1 VTPGARPLVACGL
14 LVAAALALLLMPA
27 RSVRE
32 ARMVAIAVVVAVLAL
47 LVSDLPA
54 VFPAGRVEHSLGDF
68 VPGVALVLRADPPG
82 LMVAMLAAA
91 AALAALAEHPRAPV
105 ERSALLLC
113 LAGSCIAA
121 LAGNSVLLFGGL
133 ELGNVAAM
141 LLVAAAGPLSTRAR
155 VGVALQHLCA
165 LGLLAATVQLQ
176 TGVGT
181 TDLSALPTYALGWNV
196 AWPWALA
203 GGARLLAATGLPSV
217 PGQRASCAWAA
228 VAAAPAGL
236 IVLLRLSA
244 AAGDGGPPWLLGGLL
259 VAIGLALGVGGAVA
273 ALRQRDL
280 PTAAGRALA
289 VAAAGPVIAMTGVVT
304 QPARLGMAASG
315 LALVLILA
323 AAPAWGAGGE
333 EGGGGAVA
341 WVRAAALAAAGG
353 LPLGVGTTAL
363 VLSAGA
369 ALPQGRL
376 GAVAGAG
383 VAVTGLLTAVAGAA
397 AARSV
402 LAGAPLARAWGRPR
416 ADALLAIAAGAV
428 LGLFPGLATAGVI
441 DPLAAAGS
449 AGAVDAGAVQ
459 GAGGGWAGGYIELAA
474 LLAVVA
480 ALSAIAVEGRPAAL
494 LEPEPVAPPAAPG
507 RVAREAWPGRLDR
520 LGGRALAVVGRGA
533 GMLAAVDRWLVT
545 QPGLVAVLAGVAA
558 CLFIFR

>member
-1 VTPGARPLVACGL
+1 VTPGARPLVVCGI
-14 LVAAALALLLMPA
+14 LVVAALALLAMPA
-27 RSVRE
+27 RSARQ
-32 ARMVAIAVVVAVLAL
+32 ARMVAVGAVVAVLAL

-54 VFPAGRVEHSLGDF
+54 VFPGGQVEHSLGEF

-82 LMVAMLAAA
+82 LMAALLAAA
-91 AALAALAEHPRAPV
+91 AALAALAEHPRTPM
-105 ERSALLLC
+105 ERAALLLC
-113 LAGSCIAA
+113 LAGSCVATM
-121 LAGNSVLLFGGL
+121 AGNAVLLFGGL

-141 LLVAAAGPLSTRAR
+141 LLVVAAGPLGTRAR
-155 VGVALQHLCA
+155 AGVAVQHLCA

-181 TDLSALPTYALGWNV
+181 TDLSAIPAYAVGWNV

-203 GGARLLAATGLPSV
+203 GAARLLASTGLPSA

-228 VAAAPAGL
+228 VAAAPTGL

-244 AAGDGGPPWLLGGLL
+244 AAGDGGLPWLLSGLL
-259 VAIGLALGVGGAVA
+259 VAAGLALGTGGAVEA
-273 ALRQRDL
+273 MRRRAE

-289 VAAAGPVIAMTGVVT
+289 VAAAGPVVAMTGVVT
-304 QPARLGMAASG
+304 QPARLGMAAAG
-315 LALVLILA
+315 LALVLVLA
-323 AAPAWGAGGE
+323 AAPAWG
-333 EGGGGAVA
+333 GGGDEGSGGAAA
-341 WVRAAALAAAGG
+341 WVRAVALAAAGG

-363 VLSAGA
+363 VMSAGA

-376 GAVAGAG
+376 GAAAGCG
-383 VAVTGLLTAVAGAA
+383 VAVTGLLTAVAGGA
-397 AARSV
+397 AARTV
-402 LAGAPLARAWGRPR
+402 LAGAPLRRTGGRPR
-416 ADALLAIAAGAV
+416 PDALLAVAAGAV

-449 AGAVDAGAVQ
+449 AGAVDPGAVQ
-459 GAGGGWAGGYIELAA
+459 GAGGGWAGGYLELAV

-480 ALSAIAVEGRPAAL
+480 ALSASAVARGPAPAL
-494 LEPEPVAPPAAPG
+494 GPEPPVPPPLPASP
-507 RVAREAWPGRLDR
+507 VWDAWPGRLGRLGDR
-520 LGGRALAVVGRGA
+520 LVAGAGRGA
-533 GMLAAVDRWLVT
+533 RTLTAVDRWLVT